1 MRTHTERER
10 VPTPRTVTAD
20 PRRRAS
26 TPHVAV
32 AGAGAARTAATR
44 TAATRTAATRD
55 AATRR
60 ANARATPH
68 RPTGGEAVRR
78 DARPGARADA
88 RPGARPGARPALQRR
103 SHVTTRYDDVARRRR
118 RATGGRRVD
127 PRRAAERPALR
138 KRVVKVRTRR
148 HHFRAGETAT
158 RLRVVLV
165 VTSLVFVAIIARVVW
180 LQTRDADAL
189 REAGRAQRTSETTL
203 RADRGVIF
211 DRNGDELAISV
222 PSTTVIANPRLVGDP
237 TGTAQALATVLAL
250 SPERQQ
256 KLIDAFTAKESS
268 FVYVAR
274 QVSDDLAEAVDL
286 LDLAGV
292 DLIPEDQRTMPS
304 GAVGQS
310 VIGKVDIDGVGI
322 AGIEMQF
329 DDLLTGVDGETTRQ
343 HDRDGRSLPGSETI
357 TVAPIPGQDIVLTID
372 RSVQYAVEQ
381 ALLEQVA
388 NLGARGGSAV
398 VMDTDT
404 GEIIAMVGVRTGED
418 GVVRVTSGNI
428 AAVDAAEPGSVV
440 KAITVAAALNEGT
453 VTPDTMFHVPYRK
466 KYSDGE
472 LHDAEVHPDYTWPV
486 HQILAKSS
494 NIGTIEVMLTMGET
508 LRDTKQLLGTYMRAV
523 GLGEKTALDFPGE
536 SRGLGVDWTK
546 WEGTEQYTVSYGQGI
561 ASTSIQLVSAINVIA
576 NGGVYVAPKLVGAT
590 IDAHGELTETDP
602 SGSHRVFRPEVAQ
615 QVNYMM
621 RDVVCTGT
629 AKLAQV
635 DGVSVAGKT
644 GTGLK
649 AQDGGGYE
657 DENGNRKYYSSFAGF
672 FPAEDPQ
679 VTVLIS
685 IDEPPGDAEQQT
697 RFGGTAAAP
706 VFADIAPTIIHEMN
720 LTLPATGGG
729 CAG

>member
-1 MRTHTERER
+1 
-10 VPTPRTVTAD
+10 
-20 PRRRAS
+20 
-26 TPHVAV
+26 
-32 AGAGAARTAATR
+32 
-44 TAATRTAATRD
+44 
-55 AATRR
+55 
-60 ANARATPH
+60 
-68 RPTGGEAVRR
+68 
-78 DARPGARADA
+78 
-88 RPGARPGARPALQRR
+88 
-103 SHVTTRYDDVARRRR
+103 
-118 RATGGRRVD
+118 
-127 PRRAAERPALR
+127 
-138 KRVVKVRTRR
+138 
-148 HHFRAGETAT
+148 
-158 RLRVVLV
+158 
-165 VTSLVFVAIIARVVW
+165 
-180 LQTRDADAL
+180 
-189 REAGRAQRTSETTL
+189 
-203 RADRGVIF
+203 
-211 DRNGDELAISV
+211 
-222 PSTTVIANPRLVGDP
+222 
-237 TGTAQALATVLAL
+237 LATVLAL

-494 NIGTIEVMLTMGET
+494 NIGTD
-508 LRDTKQLLGTYMRAV
+508 R
-523 GLGEKTALDFPGE
+523 
-536 SRGLGVDWTK
+536 
-546 WEGTEQYTVSYGQGI
+546 
-561 ASTSIQLVSAINVIA
+561 
-576 NGGVYVAPKLVGAT
+576 
-590 IDAHGELTETDP
+590 
-602 SGSHRVFRPEVAQ
+602 
-615 QVNYMM
+615 
-621 RDVVCTGT
+621 
-629 AKLAQV
+629 
-635 DGVSVAGKT
+635 
-644 GTGLK
+644 
-649 AQDGGGYE
+649 
-657 DENGNRKYYSSFAGF
+657 
-672 FPAEDPQ
+672 
-679 VTVLIS
+679 
-685 IDEPPGDAEQQT
+685 GDAQ
-697 RFGGTAAAP
+697 
-706 VFADIAPTIIHEMN
+706 
-720 LTLPATGGG
+720 
-729 CAG
+729 